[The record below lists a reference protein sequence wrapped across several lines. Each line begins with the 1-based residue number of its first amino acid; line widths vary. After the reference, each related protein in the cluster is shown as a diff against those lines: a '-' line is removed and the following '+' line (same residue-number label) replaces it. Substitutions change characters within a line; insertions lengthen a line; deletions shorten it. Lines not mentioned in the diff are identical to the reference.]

1 MRLKNG
7 LLVMVAILLALGAF
21 SAPAATPA
29 QAATAAIGR
38 LWATCGNFSVD
49 VAVSGTVNDLN
60 NQDRFRYFV
69 ADGTGKKLYA
79 EDATRPVGSTLG
91 SLVVNFSYDYDG
103 ADGAPTANPIRFL
116 VQDLDAAGNV
126 LGVVAEA
133 SFDAAC
139 LPASGAANRTGDFRP
154 PHFLKANF
162 TATTPV
168 LQSPGGQQIGGLVI
182 EAGKEQYAV
191 YRTADGNWIAID
203 VGGNDLVW
211 VARSAANVDI
221 TRLGTPPTRIDLAN
235 PEVPTTQPG
244 TLVPPFVTP
253 FPTYA
258 PGTVIPGQVTVGQVT
273 VRLRL
278 RAEPSLTAPILI
290 RIPANTIVPIFGRN
304 AAATFV
310 RTAYGGFVGWVS
322 SSYVLLNNVRLLDL
336 PVIQ

>member
-1 MRLKNG
+1 MKNW
-7 LLVMVAILLALGAF
+7 LFVFVAILLVVGML
-21 SAPAATPA
+21 PAAAPV

-38 LWATCGNFSVD
+38 LWATCGYFSVD
-49 VAVSGTVNDLN
+49 VAISGTVNDLN
-60 NQDRFRYFV
+60 GLDRFRYFV

-91 SLVVNFSYDYDG
+91 SLVVNFSYDNDG
-103 ADGAPTANPIRFL
+103 ADGAPSINPIRFL

-126 LGVVAEA
+126 LGVVGEA

-139 LPASGAANRTGDFRP
+139 LAASGSANRSGDFRP
-154 PHFLKANF
+154 PHFLKATF
-162 TATTPV
+162 GATTPV
-168 LQSPGGQQIGGLVI
+168 LQSPGGQQINGLVI

-191 YRTADGNWIAID
+191 YRSGDGNWIAVD

-211 VARSAANVDI
+211 VARGAANVDI
-221 TRLGTPPTRIDLAN
+221 TRLGPPPTRIDLAN

-244 TLVPPFVTP
+244 GILTP
-253 FPTYA
+253 FPTVYA

-273 VRLRL
+273 VRLRM

-290 RIPANTIVPIFGRN
+290 RIPANTVVPIFGRN
-304 AAATFV
+304 APATFV